1 MPWVVCLLRQE
12 GVEADPLACTVDI
25 HSRVRVVES
34 LGVDQRGVEAVWHVV
49 FGA

>member
-1 MPWVVCLLRQE
+1 VM
-12 GVEADPLACTVDI
+12 
-25 HSRVRVVES
+25 VVES